1 MALSIPLTVDPDPT
15 SDQLPTKL
23 TWEDAVDQIGKAEVG
38 KVWKDNLQTTKRTL
52 SIVCYGRAGSGKS
65 SLLKG
70 LLGQNFFKEDDS
82 LSSQFKSIY
91 QCTCEK
97 DGYSV
102 TVWDCPGLQ
111 DGTHSERRYFDELA
125 KKTNNA
131 GGIDLLLYCI
141 SMKEVRSAS
150 MQTHFSSIRSLT
162 ASLGPDIW
170 KNSLVVLTFANM
182 YEVQLRTMHP
192 NINNGD
198 LLMQFDERIQEWR
211 SRFIEELVG
220 VRVPQEIA
228 SKILI
233 HPAGYHTQ
241 PHLPGRQFWASI
253 LWAHAFSAVKST
265 SKPVML
271 IIKDLDRKGFKT
283 VDAITDDTF
292 RMKAEDQPI
301 IITPE
306 LEEILAKAKEEER
319 QRSVMQRRN
328 TIALCLIPAGI
339 ILTLIVVKTTCSELY
354 YGCGAVV
361 GIGLFLVTFGVY
373 KLYRKKN
380 SKKRK

>member
-1 MALSIPLTVDPDPT
+1 MAQSIPLTMDPDPT
-15 SDQLPTKL
+15 SDQPPTKL
-23 TWEDAVDQIGKAEVG
+23 TWEEAVDQIGNAEVG
-38 KVWKDNLQTTKRTL
+38 KVWQDNLQTTKRTL

-70 LLGQNFFKEDDS
+70 FLGQNFFKEDDS
-82 LSSQFKSIY
+82 LSSQFKPIY
-91 QCTCEK
+91 ECTCEK

-102 TVWDCPGLQ
+102 TVWDCSGLQ
-111 DGTHSERRYFDELA
+111 DGTHDERMYFEELA
-125 KKTNNA
+125 KKTNKA
-131 GGIDLLLYCI
+131 DGIDLLLYCI
-141 SMKEVRSAS
+141 SMKDVRSAS

-162 ASLGPDIW
+162 ASLSPDIW

-182 YEVQLRTMHP
+182 YVVQLQTMHP
-192 NINNGD
+192 NISNGE

-228 SKILI
+228 SKISI

-241 PHLPGRQFWASI
+241 PHLPGCHFWASI
-253 LWAHAFSAVKST
+253 LWAHAFFAVKSA
-265 SKPVML
+265 SKPIML
-271 IIKDLDRKGFKT
+271 IIKGLDRKGFKT
-283 VDAITDDTF
+283 ADAITDDTF

-301 IITPE
+301 IVTPE

-328 TIALCLIPAGI
+328 TIVLCLIPAGI
-339 ILTLIVVKTTCSELY
+339 ILTLILVKTTCSELY
-354 YGCGAVV
+354 GCGAVV
-361 GIGLFLVTFGVY
+361 GTGLFLVAFAFY
-373 KLYRKKN
+373 QLYREKR
-380 SKKRK
+380 SKKRQ